1 VSAVRSCVL
10 RLLAMLG
17 MLLALLAPA
26 RADTAMALTQT
37 FNGAINFTGTQ
48 ATIRSNPNSRD
59 ACSVY
64 GSTTNRSATLTM
76 PSGATVLSAQLYWAG
91 SGNSADNSVILQ
103 GKTVTA
109 TRKYSSSTVGSGLN
123 FFGGAADVTDIVK
136 AKGSGSYTFS
146 GLTVSTG
153 SPWCGSQAVL
163 GGFSLLVVYSHPSEE
178 ERILNLYEGFRY
190 LQNSEYTVTA
200 TNFRWPSPWLPTRE
214 KARIGY
220 ISWEGDASLLSDGEA
235 LIFEGNELSDDMNP
249 AGNQFNSKSSVNRDS
264 NSYGIDF
271 DVYDTEVVQWIFYA
285 PTVTTTYRAGQDL
298 VLLNAEILV
307 VPTLPV
313 SDLSIAMTRAAGA
326 LQVGGKATYT
336 LQVTNNGPYTEAGPV
351 TVVDTLPAGMSYVS
365 ASGTN
370 WTCANSGQV
379 VTCTYKA
386 SMAPNTNAA
395 PLVLIANVNQAG
407 SLTNTAQVTGTS
419 DNNANN
425 NTASDTAT
433 ATAPTVSA
441 SGYRFTSKACEP
453 NAIIDTQACPLYE
466 GPMTGGA
473 STPIYVTAV
482 SGNKAIAL
490 SSTQETTVPMQF
502 SLSCLDPAASAAA
515 PAPVA
520 ATYAGTTLPVCLP
533 NGATPSATTSSAWS
547 SSVSMK
553 FASGKAS
560 AAVNAANAAIPPQA
574 VFGYADVG
582 SVQLNLLAAGKTAT
596 TEPFV
601 ARPLRVELRNI
612 TNAAGGANPK
622 VNNPDG
628 TGFAKAGE
636 DFNVEVVAYL
646 NDGKTLAPSFGKEK
660 AVPPLNFTHTTAA
673 VTSAPMADAGELTWS
688 GAARSGNAFS
698 AKLNYSEVGAINLT
712 PGLADYLGSG
722 KVDGPSTVVGRFYPA
737 YYTTTVTTPLA
748 CQAAMNCEAAP
759 SPVNGAAYSGQ
770 TFDVEVKA
778 FNAVGEGAPLMNF
791 TGAWRKSV
799 TLSAVAA
806 KGGAAA
812 VGGTLAAIA
821 TSPNPSDPTLLAS
834 PNYTLATPFDA
845 DKPASTAW
853 TAPTAVYVRAES
865 QEQVVG
871 YATAQTVSSKRPPT
885 IQSEEDGLMI
895 VNGRLNVGSA
905 QGTNTQRTPL
915 SLQAQYWTGSAW
927 INHSWVDETVPPLV
941 GIAPGDAV
949 YTSCRRSLN
958 RTTSEPARDAQNVDN
973 CRTGSTGIV
982 KAGTAQ
988 AITLN
993 NRGAG
998 TFWLAA
1004 PGAANVGSVLVQMKT
1019 PSWLPSTRGRI
1030 SFATTRTST
1039 IYLRELYGV
1048 Q

>member
-1 VSAVRSCVL
+1 MSAVRVGLL
-10 RLLAMLG
+10 RLLVRAGMVLG
-17 MLLALLAPA
+17 MLLAMLPAPA

-48 ATIRSNPNSRD
+48 ATIRSNSNSRD

-91 SGNSADNSVILQ
+91 SGNSADNSVVLE

-109 TRKYSSSTVGSGLN
+109 TRKYSSTTVGNGLN

-153 SPWCGSQAVL
+153 SPWCASQAVL
-163 GGFSLLVVYSHPSEE
+163 GGFSLLVVYGHPNEE

-200 TNFRWPSPWLPTRE
+200 TNFRWPTPWLPTRE

-235 LIFEGNELSDDMNP
+235 LIFEGRELSDDMNP

-264 NSYGIDF
+264 YSYGIDF

-370 WTCANSGQV
+370 WTCSSSGQV
-379 VTCTYKA
+379 VTCTYRA
-386 SMAPNTNAA
+386 SMAPNTNAS
-395 PLVLIANVNQAG
+395 PLVLTASVTQAG
-407 SLTNTAQVTGTS
+407 SLTNTAQVSGTT
-419 DNNANN
+419 DNNASN

-433 ATAPTVSA
+433 ATAPVVSA
-441 SGYRFTSKACEP
+441 SGYRFTSKACDA
-453 NAIIDTQACPLYE
+453 NALIDTPACPLYDAT
-466 GPMTGGA
+466 MTGGA
-473 STPIYVTAV
+473 SAAIYVTAV
-482 SGNKAIAL
+482 SGNRAIAL

-502 SLSCLDPAASAAA
+502 SLSCLDPASGTVGAS
-515 PAPVA
+515 
-520 ATYAGTTLPVCLP
+520 YAGATLPVCTP
-533 NGATPSATTSSAWS
+533 NGAVPPVTAASSWS
-547 SSVSMK
+547 SSVNMK

-560 AAVNAANAAIPPQA
+560 AAINTAGAAIPPQA

-582 SVQLNLLAAGKTAT
+582 SVQLNLLAAGKTAA

-601 ARPLRVELRNI
+601 ARPLRVETRNI

-628 TGFAKAGE
+628 TGFARAGE
-636 DFNVEVVAYL
+636 DFNVEVVAML
-646 NDGKTLAPSFGKEK
+646 ADGKTLAPGFGKEK
-660 AVPPLNFTHTTAA
+660 TVPQLNFTHTTAA
-673 VTSAPMADAGELTWS
+673 VASAPMADAGKLAWS
-688 GAARSGNAFS
+688 NQSRNGNVFS
-698 AKLNYSEVGAINLT
+698 AQLNYSELGAINLE
-712 PGLADYLGSG
+712 PGLTDYLGSG
-722 KVDGPSTVVGRFYPA
+722 AVGGTPVVVGRFYPA

-778 FNAVGEGAPLMNF
+778 FNAIGEGQPLKNF
-791 TGAWRKSV
+791 TGAWRKPV
-799 TLSAVAA
+799 TLSAAAA
-806 KGGAAA
+806 KGGAPA

-821 TSPNPSDPTLLAS
+821 TSPNPGDATLLAS
-834 PNYTLATPFDA
+834 PNYTLAMPFDA
-845 DKPASTAW
+845 DKPANTAW
-853 TAPTAVYVRAES
+853 TAPTAVYLRAES
-865 QEQVVG
+865 QEQVAG
-871 YATAQTVSSKRPPT
+871 YATAQTVSSKRPAT
-885 IQSEEDGLMI
+885 IPSEEDGLMI
-895 VNGRLNVGSA
+895 INGRLNVGSA
-905 QGTNTQRTPL
+905 QGANTQRTPL

-927 INHSWVDETVPPLV
+927 VNHSWADEAVPPLV
-941 GIAPGDAV
+941 SIAPGDAV
-949 YTSCRRSLN
+949 YTSCRRNLN
-958 RTTSEPARDAQNVDN
+958 RTTVEPARDAQNVDN

-982 KAGTAQ
+982 KAGSSQ
-988 AITLN
+988 AINLG

-998 TFWLAA
+998 TFWLAV

-1019 PSWLPSTRGRI
+1019 PSWLPSTRGRV
-1030 SFATTRTST
+1030 SFAATRTST